1 MADQSNTEQEKHKVR
16 FPWNEK
22 LAKEPMNHY
31 NPIKPFELPK
41 KKIIQEF

>member
-1 MADQSNTEQEKHKVR
+1 MAGQSNTEQKKHEVR

-31 NPIKPFELPK
+31 GPIKPIELPK
-41 KKIIQEF
+41 KKIVQEV